1 MANNENFLYI
11 TAMKR
16 TIINT
21 NINNERVTIIIE
33 VKTIIYNNNNPIHSE
48 KTVDTTKNNNVVI
61 RSPITGK
68 ILSLHIS
75 EKDTVFKGKILAIIE
90 SMKTYIPI
98 VSPISGII
106 LKIKTKEGEC
116 VKKGEEI
123 LIMRPT

>member
-1 MANNENFLYI
+1 
-11 TAMKR
+11 MKR
-16 TIINT
+16 TIIST
-21 NINNERVTIIIE
+21 SINNERVTIIIE
-33 VKTIIYNNNNPIHSE
+33 VKTIIYNNNNPVHSE
-48 KTVDTTKNNNVVI
+48 KTLDITKNNNVTI

-75 EKDTVFKGKILAIIE
+75 EKDTVFKGKILAVIE

-98 VSPISGII
+98 VSPINGII
-106 LKIKTKEGEC
+106 LKIKTKEGEY